1 MVCQLIIVRYPRL
14 LFWAGFLSMAIF
26 RFFLWGNK
34 KIAFWKLM
42 GCGKNG
48 TFDIVPDA
56 RQWAVLLIPAEA
68 TTPDESVPD
77 FFKQWW
83 RFFRCEKYVITLQ
96 AVEGHGTWD
105 GGEVFGR
112 FEGTNKNH
120 IGKMAVLTRATIRPS
135 KLWAFWKQVAPVAS
149 MMADAPG
156 FITSVGIGEI
166 PWLKQATFSVWQSKE
181 LMQQFAYGRREH
193 SEVIK
198 TTRRDKWYSEDM
210 FVRFSIL
217 STKGSLRGIDPIQQS
232 DN

>member
-1 MVCQLIIVRYPRL
+1 
-14 LFWAGFLSMAIF
+14 MAIF
-26 RFFLWGNK
+26 RFFLWGNR

-42 GCGKNG
+42 GCGRNG

-56 RQWAVLLIPAEA
+56 RQWALLLIPANPASLEDA
-68 TTPDESVPD
+68 VPV
-77 FFKQWW
+77 FFQQWW
-83 RFFRCEKYVITLQ
+83 RFFRCEKYVITLK

-105 GGEVFGR
+105 GAAVFGNFR
-112 FEGTNKNH
+112 GIQQDFT
-120 IGKMAVLTRATIRPS
+120 GKIAVLTRATIRPS
-135 KLWAFWKQVAPVAS
+135 KLLAFWKQVAPVAS
-149 MMADAPG
+149 IMASAPG

-181 LMQQFAYGRREH
+181 QMQQFAYGRREH

-217 STKGSLRGIDPIQQS
+217 STHGSLRGVDPIRQVQA
-232 DN
+232 